1 MLCGS
6 NRTSLL
12 LLLLLFRA
20 FGILTASESSSQ
32 DEIEIACSLDAPCE
46 DEDLFCTYESD
57 NDAICEDCPEDDAEE
72 TCFNGEFPI
81 AGVIDC
87 DSVCNNNND
96 GTVVPCKQNSP
107 CDNEGQF
114 CNYAVE
120 CRDYNE
126 SCNYLAN
133 NGECDISPDY
143 MLENCP
149 LACGECFESSGFCM
163 ECHSNKS
170 FCFDLGLTDE
180 GVRDCESVCFP
191 ISSENCS
198 NNSPCGEDNEYLIRS
213 SFCNY
218 GSDNDPIAF
227 CMECPLNES
236 FCSDLGL
243 TDAGVNDCKSVC
255 PKTCAPYSPI
265 SYPSWNY
272 PSWNCGFP
280 NPNRDGR
287 KFEFCNYSSD
297 NETNGYCQECPS
309 NTSFC
314 SDLGLPDNG
323 VINCE
328 FACATGTCEP
338 DSETCGKY
346 SIARMIENEN
356 RAEPGYSTGT
366 SSCDAICIVSSISLL
381 SHSNFFFLPPP
392 PIFSL
397 SNTFGL
403 VGGGLDNDIEAVD
416 KEDQRDFWAVIG
428 GTCSCARARVLV

>member
-57 NDAICEDCPEDDAEE
+57 NDAICQDCPEDDAEE
-72 TCFNGEFPI
+72 TCFNGRFPI

-107 CDNEGQF
+107 CENEEQF

-120 CRDYNE
+120 CRDYNKD
-126 SCNYLAN
+126 CNYWAN
-133 NGECDISPDY
+133 NGECDNNPDY

-170 FCFDLGLTDE
+170 FCSDLGLTDD

-218 GSDNDPIAF
+218 GSDNETNGY
-227 CMECPLNES
+227 CQECPSNIS

-243 TDAGVNDCKSVC
+243 PDAGVNDCKSVC

-265 SYPSWNY
+265 SYPRWY
-272 PSWNCGFP
+272 CGF
-280 NPNRDGR
+280 RDGR

-356 RAEPGYSTGT
+356 RAEPGYSTGM

-381 SHSNFFFLPPP
+381 SPSNFFFLPPP

>member
-57 NDAICEDCPEDDAEE
+57 NDAICQDCPEDDAEE
-72 TCFNGEFPI
+72 TCFNGRFPI

-107 CDNEGQF
+107 CENEEQF

-120 CRDYNE
+120 CRDYNKD
-126 SCNYLAN
+126 CNYWAN
-133 NGECDISPDY
+133 NGECDNNPDY

-170 FCFDLGLTDE
+170 FCSDLGLTDD

-218 GSDNDPIAF
+218 G
-227 CMECPLNES
+227 
-236 FCSDLGL
+236 
-243 TDAGVNDCKSVC
+243 
-255 PKTCAPYSPI
+255 
-265 SYPSWNY
+265 
-272 PSWNCGFP
+272 
-280 NPNRDGR
+280 
-287 KFEFCNYSSD
+287 SD

-356 RAEPGYSTGT
+356 RAEPGYSTGM

-381 SHSNFFFLPPP
+381 SPSNFFFLPPP